1 MYVWLKYQKHH
12 HPSHHQVFNP
22 INYHLNET
30 KNQIPPITQN
40 IQKKEKKFEV
50 YQRQRFGQTQMNQ
63 NKKLNK

>member
-1 MYVWLKYQKHH
+1 MFDFKYQKHH

-40 IQKKEKKFEV
+40 IQKRKKV
-50 YQRQRFGQTQMNQ
+50 
-63 NKKLNK
+63 